1 MSKIIFFL
9 GDRGR
14 ILFLT
19 RIKNNKKIF
28 FALYIPQHNTESI
41 AKSYSMFVGRSRLSK
56 SLGGKTDIAL
66 FQNELFVL
74 VPITAD
80 LQPVYTLRPLK
91 FESGI
96 GWKDFFYDGHL
107 LVNNQLVHYETLDL
121 SLLSKDNS
129 ISAKI
134 SNIEEPRQLGSL
146 TRWQNES
153 KIRSV

>member
-19 RIKNNKKIF
+19 GMKNKKKLF
-28 FALYIPQHNTESI
+28 FALYIPQYNTESI

-96 GWKDFFYDGHL
+96 G
-107 LVNNQLVHYETLDL
+107 
-121 SLLSKDNS
+121 
-129 ISAKI
+129 
-134 SNIEEPRQLGSL
+134 
-146 TRWQNES
+146 
-153 KIRSV
+153 